1 MLNSDIFLKISQSS
15 TFAEKRKRRK
25 RERKRERDE
34 EREAASDEGLAVS
47 RPEAE
52 GRCERK
58 HRKLAGKHTTPSA

>member
-1 MLNSDIFLKISQSS
+1 ML
-15 TFAEKRKRRK
+15 EKRKRRK
-25 RERKRERDE
+25 RERERERDE